1 MDSDRPTS
9 FRGFADFLQ
18 LIFQHNNP
26 FPWIL
31 GAVLNYRRILP
42 FLTFDILT
50 NRLPGWPKI

>member
-18 LIFQHNNP
+18 LIFQHNYP

-31 GAVLNYRRILP
+31 GAVSSQIACRVGPRYDINQNVSLP
-42 FLTFDILT
+42 
-50 NRLPGWPKI
+50 